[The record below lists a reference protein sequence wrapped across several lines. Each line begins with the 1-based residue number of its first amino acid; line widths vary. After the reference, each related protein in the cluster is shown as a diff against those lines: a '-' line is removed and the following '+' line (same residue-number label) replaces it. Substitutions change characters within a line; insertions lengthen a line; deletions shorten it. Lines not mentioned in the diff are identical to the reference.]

1 MENLLGILLVAII
14 AFLFWQQR
22 RQTEL
27 AQYFIEQRC
36 KNMGLQLLSFA
47 RGKHKLKDH
56 HGEWGWRTVFIFEFS
71 ADGHDAYQG
80 YLEMRRL
87 RASHFFIPPHR
98 LPEGEEY

>member
-80 YLEMRRL
+80 YLEMKRL
-87 RASHFFIPPHR
+87 RESHFFIPPHR

>member
-56 HGEWGWRTVFIFEFS
+56 HGKWGWRTVFIFEFS

-80 YLEMRRL
+80 YLEMKRL

>member
-56 HGEWGWRTVFIFEFS
+56 QGEWGWRTVFIFEFS

-80 YLEMRRL
+80 YLEMKRL

>member
-80 YLEMRRL
+80 YLEMKRL
-87 RASHFFIPPHR
+87 RVSHFFIPPHR

>member
-56 HGEWGWRTVFIFEFS
+56 NGEWGWRTVFIFEFS

-80 YLEMRRL
+80 YLEMKRL

>member
-22 RQTEL
+22 QQTEL

-47 RGKHKLKDH
+47 RGKHKLKDR

-80 YLEMRRL
+80 YLEMKRL